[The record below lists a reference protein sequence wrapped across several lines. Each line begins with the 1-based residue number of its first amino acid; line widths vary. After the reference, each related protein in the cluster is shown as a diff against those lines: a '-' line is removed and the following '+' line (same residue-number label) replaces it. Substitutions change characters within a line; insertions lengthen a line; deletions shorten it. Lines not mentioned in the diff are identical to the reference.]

1 MKFDDNGLIPAIIQD
16 VISHKV
22 LMMGYM
28 NKEAFDKTLST
39 GLVTFWSR
47 SRNELWV
54 KGATSGNYL
63 MLKNWKLD
71 CDKDALLIKAKPEGP
86 ICHTGADTC
95 WNENNCTNNGS
106 FLDYLE
112 SIIDERYSNR
122 SENSYTSSL
131 FEKGTN
137 KIAQKVGE
145 EAVEL
150 VIESKDEN
158 DDLFL
163 GEAADLL
170 YHYLILLRDRDMSL
184 KDVISVLKS
193 RHK

>member
-63 MLKNWKLD
+63 KLKNWKLD

-170 YHYLILLRDRDMSL
+170 YHYLILLRNRDMSL